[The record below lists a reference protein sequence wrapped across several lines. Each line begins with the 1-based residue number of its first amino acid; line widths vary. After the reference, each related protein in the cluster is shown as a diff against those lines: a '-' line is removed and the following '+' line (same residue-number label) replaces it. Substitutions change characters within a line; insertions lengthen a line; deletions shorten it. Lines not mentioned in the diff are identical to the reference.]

1 MHSIISASVSP
12 LVIKPFHSSTHTE
25 NTLSL
30 NPKSHLVTIFTSKSL
45 DFDNINL
52 FKPGL
57 SFHEIC
63 ELKSQHYVPSKKKSI
78 IVKE

>member
-52 FKPGL
+52 FKPGQVRWGLL
-57 SFHEIC
+57 SPWSSVSLHEEPC
-63 ELKSQHYVPSKKKSI
+63 SSRP
-78 IVKE
+78 